1 VTVASRGAELAA
13 GVMAAAAEVA
23 EFVRGCDDRTWARS
37 TTAECWPVGVVARH
51 IAAGNQL
58 IGGWIE
64 ATLAGEGV
72 TVTAAEVDAVNA
84 RNLGEWHGCTRDEV
98 LAELGG
104 IEALAALITA
114 LSEDDLERTAPFG
127 PAGGR
132 VVSALQLCEVAERHQ
147 RTHLES
153 MRAAR

>member
-1 VTVASRGAELAA
+1 VTTPSRGAELAA
-13 GVMAAAAEVA
+13 GLVAAAAEVA
-23 EFVRGCDDRTWARS
+23 EFVRGCDDQTWARS
-37 TTAECWPVGVVARH
+37 TAAECWPVGVVARH

-64 ATLAGEGV
+64 ATVAGRGV

-84 RNLGEWHGCTRDEV
+84 RNLELWRGCTREDV

-104 IEALAALITA
+104 IDTLATLITA
-114 LSEDDLERTAPFG
+114 LSDDDLERSAPFG

-132 VVSALQLCEVAERHQ
+132 EIPALQLCEAAERHQ